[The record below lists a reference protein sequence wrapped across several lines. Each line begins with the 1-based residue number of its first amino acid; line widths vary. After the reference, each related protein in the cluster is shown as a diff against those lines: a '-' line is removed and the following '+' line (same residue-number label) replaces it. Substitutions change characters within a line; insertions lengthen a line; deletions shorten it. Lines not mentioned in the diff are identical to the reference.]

1 MIGDYKDDKNN
12 LEAVLENEISI
23 LDNEHR
29 SSNFSSTK
37 LTFANQM
44 TNLPSIAGSQQ
55 NLTEIQPVETG
66 RFNFTGLNSNDVE
79 GVGKVKKQQK
89 GTGQKKYQLKHQ
101 NFVEVKIKRPM
112 MKWPEDQAN
121 NPYCLN

>member
-1 MIGDYKDDKNN
+1 MMDYRDDKNN

-23 LDNEHR
+23 LDNEKH

-37 LTFANQM
+37 MTFANQL

-55 NLTEIQPVETG
+55 NLIDAQPVETG
-66 RFNFTGLNSNDVE
+66 RFNFSGLGSNDQE
-79 GVGKVKKQQK
+79 GQCKVKKPSK
-89 GTGQKKYQLKHQ
+89 HPQKKYQLKHQ
-101 NFVEVKIKRPM
+101 NFVEVKIKRTPVN
-112 MKWPEDQAN
+112 WPEEQAN